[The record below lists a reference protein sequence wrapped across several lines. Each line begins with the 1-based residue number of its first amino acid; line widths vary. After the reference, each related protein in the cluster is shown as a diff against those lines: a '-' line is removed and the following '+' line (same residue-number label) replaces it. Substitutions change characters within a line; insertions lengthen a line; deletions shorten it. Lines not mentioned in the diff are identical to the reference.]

1 MLRCL
6 ENVYIPLYIN
16 YMFCLILAKFL
27 ELNTRIWN
35 CQMKIRRNIHITNL
49 SCRSSNANATGVDG
63 AVYVIPTRTGNKL
76 KE

>member
-1 MLRCL
+1 MLKCL
-6 ENVYIPLYIN
+6 ENVYIPLYIK
-16 YMFCLILAKFL
+16 YMFCLILANVKIPR
-27 ELNTRIWN
+27 RILDY
-35 CQMKIRRNIHITNL
+35 QMKILRNIHIINL

>member
-1 MLRCL
+1 
-6 ENVYIPLYIN
+6 
-16 YMFCLILAKFL
+16 MFCLILA
-27 ELNTRIWN
+27 NVTIIRDY
-35 CQMKIRRNIHITNL
+35 QMKSRRNIYITNL